1 MIKKEQIIKL
11 LDFYTDELQMWE
23 LVKEK
28 ALKLGRSPVL
38 YDFNIDRLATKIR
51 HIQGLLD
58 GYE

>member
-28 ALKLGRSPVL
+28 ARKLGRSAIL
-38 YDFNIDRLATKIR
+38 YDFNIDRLASKIR
-51 HIQGLLD
+51 HIQTLLD